1 MLQHDRR
8 KRHSARALAFSPSI
22 NIPAVTLPRP
32 LATIKQLPQRSTT
45 CGRAS
50 PSAMHT
56 YRRRLPLAL
65 LLFTFLAALQPSP
78 AAQPRP
84 RNQAQPGSRSL
95 MDAHNCYPYYEWWH
109 DRIDRALS
117 AGTPLAIEQ
126 DLYWYTD
133 PKTGKS
139 WSIVAHGAP
148 ISGHE
153 PTMEHYFFDRVRPI
167 VQRAL
172 QQGNH
177 GNWPL
182 ITLNLDVKTEQ
193 PAHLRAIWALLSK
206 YQDWL
211 TTAPKTSGPARVEPL
226 TIRPILVLTGESDA
240 QQKVF
245 YDDVPVGGRLLVFGA
260 VHTFTQNPMAAPNIL
275 EPERASNY
283 RRWWNNPWNV
293 VEQGGQQHAGAWT
306 PTDDKRLRALVNH
319 AHANGLWIRFYTL
332 DCATEKQESCNGWFQ
347 SYNFG
352 TLAAAKTRW
361 RAAQQAG
368 VDYIAT
374 DQYELLG
381 AFLKHK

>member
-1 MLQHDRR
+1 M
-8 KRHSARALAFSPSI
+8 P
-22 NIPAVTLPRP
+22 TL
-32 LATIKQLPQRSTT
+32 L
-45 CGRAS
+45 
-50 PSAMHT
+50 
-56 YRRRLPLAL
+56 RRLPRAL
-65 LLFTFLAALQPSP
+65 LLFGFLIALPSLSSLAAQSH
-78 AAQPRP
+78 P
-84 RNQAQPGSRSL
+84 RNQAQPGSRVL

-133 PKTGKS
+133 PKTGNS

-167 VQRAL
+167 VERAL
-172 QQGNH
+172 KQGNR

-193 PAHLRAIWALLSK
+193 PEHLHAIWALLSK

-211 TTAPKTSGPARVEPL
+211 TTAPKTADPARVEPL

-240 QQKVF
+240 QQKIF

-260 VHTFTQNPMAAPNIL
+260 VHTFTQNPVAAPNVL
-275 EPERASNY
+275 EPQRASNY

-306 PTDDKRLRALVNH
+306 SADDKRLRALVDH

-332 DCATEKQESCNGWFQ
+332 DGATENQESCNGWFQ